1 MNHLTNV
8 YKHKCEQ
15 LQEQLNHLT
24 RMLNEAIPPIPHIPH
39 IPPVPHVPNIPDVH
53 IPTTW
58 INPITS
64 LGRAVVRNAKDIR
77 VIFQRL
83 PPDPAVWLR
92 NYQYL
97 SESEKAIFRTLFGD
111 IGEGGV
117 GLMHVS
123 FGGSSVPARI
133 IRDTNGFAGIYY
145 WNASENTWTRF
156 PNNYRVPG
164 IGTNSSTGVSYSK
177 EWLNALNRDV
187 RIEATPNST
196 DVFSPAGPRDF
207 EPRGEIGDRLPGGGY
222 GGGGIGGGGLGNPT
236 GNQG

>member
-15 LQEQLNHLT
+15 LQEQVNHLT
-24 RMLNEAIPPIPHIPH
+24 KMLNEGGGGIIRRVVKGAIGA
-39 IPPVPHVPNIPDVH
+39 VDNVARE

-64 LGRAVVRNAKDIR
+64 LGRAAARNAKDIK

-117 GLMHVS
+117 GVMNVS
-123 FGGSSVPARI
+123 FGGNNVSARI

-145 WNASENTWTRF
+145 WNASENIWTRF
-156 PNNYRVPG
+156 PGGYRVPG
-164 IGTNSSTGVSYSK
+164 IGTNSSTGISYSK

-207 EPRGEIGDRLPGGGY
+207 EPRGDVSDRLPGGGY
-222 GGGGIGGGGLGNPT
+222 GGGGVGGGGLGNPT